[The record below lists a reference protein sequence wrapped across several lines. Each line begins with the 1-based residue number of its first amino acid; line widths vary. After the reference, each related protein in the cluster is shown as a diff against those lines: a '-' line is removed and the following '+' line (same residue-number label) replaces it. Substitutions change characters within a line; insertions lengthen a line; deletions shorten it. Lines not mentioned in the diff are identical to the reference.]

1 MALPGI
7 HREEL
12 LTVEDVATRLGVK
25 QKTVKQMAKR
35 GQLEP
40 IAAMGGTLAFRISEI
55 ERYERER
62 NAPHI
67 KNIKQ
72 IAAYYGISDR
82 RADSIFRV
90 RHRTLS
96 VTTDPKRGM
105 LYDLSRPVHRHIEA
119 KYKLTPRRGENGEI
133 DFKLDG

>member
-12 LTVEDVATRLGVK
+12 VTTEDVATRLGVTQRTIK
-25 QKTVKQMAKR
+25 AMVKR

-40 IAAMGGTLAFRISEI
+40 IAAMGGTMAFRVSEI
-55 ERYERER
+55 ERYEREH

-72 IAAYYGISDR
+72 IAAYYGIDIR
-82 RADSIFRV
+82 RAAAIFRV

-96 VTTDPKRGM
+96 VTRDPNRGM
-105 LYDLSRPVHRHIEA
+105 LYDLSRAIHRHIEA
-119 KYKLTPRRGENGEI
+119 KYKLTPRRRENGEI

>member
-12 LTVEDVATRLGVK
+12 LTVEDAAERLGVSQYVIK
-25 QKTVKQMAKR
+25 KMVKR

-55 ERYERER
+55 EHYERER

-72 IAAYYGISDR
+72 IAAYYGIAFR
-82 RADSIFRV
+82 RADTIFRV

-96 VTTDPKRGM
+96 VTTDPNRGM

-119 KYKLTPRRGENGEI
+119 KYKLTPRRGENGQI